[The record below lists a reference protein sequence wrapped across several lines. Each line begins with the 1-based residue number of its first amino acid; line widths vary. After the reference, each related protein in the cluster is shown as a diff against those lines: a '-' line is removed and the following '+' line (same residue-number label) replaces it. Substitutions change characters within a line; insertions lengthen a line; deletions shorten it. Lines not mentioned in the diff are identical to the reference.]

1 MNLPLVAEEDI
12 VVPEGHPD
20 PASYRRDMASL
31 GMVMIGNSF
40 FTGSIQNIAD
50 TIVDIVQADKT
61 HDKTKREERKSNGG
75 FAPRLEVSQHVLLD
89 STAPKKRTYPFD
101 QPDLTAG
108 KAEVAS
114 LSAEEVCHIELEFNE
129 DFTDVTMLSLKH
141 TSAMKAMS
149 ESLMAKHKAEHEFDQ
164 AFEIVC
170 ETSKAMAKIEDK
182 ADTTI

>member
-1 MNLPLVAEEDI
+1 MMGDTI
-12 VVPEGHPD
+12 
-20 PASYRRDMASL
+20 
-31 GMVMIGNSF
+31 I
-40 FTGSIQNIAD
+40 TGSMQNIAN
-50 TIVDIVQADKT
+50 TIVDIVQK
-61 HDKTKREERKSNGG
+61 KEERKSNGG

-89 STAPKKRTYPFD
+89 SVDKSAPKKRTYPFD

-114 LSAEEVCHIELEFNE
+114 LSAQEVGYIELEFNE

>member
-1 MNLPLVAEEDI
+1 MGDTI
-12 VVPEGHPD
+12 
-20 PASYRRDMASL
+20 
-31 GMVMIGNSF
+31 I
-40 FTGSIQNIAD
+40 TGSMQNIAN
-50 TIVDIVQADKT
+50 TIVDIVQK
-61 HDKTKREERKSNGG
+61 KEETKSNGG
-75 FAPRLEVSQHVLLD
+75 FAPRLQLSQPRLYVPDKEDVLLD
-89 STAPKKRTYPFD
+89 SVDKSHPKKRTYPFD

-114 LSAEEVCHIELEFNE
+114 LSAQEVGYIELEFNE